1 MTLQAFQTILH
12 YEHIHNTTQF
22 TTTSTMTQQ
31 AFPTILHYEDITQ
44 NQLFT
49 LSFITLCFIISIN
62 QCGQVNPSPNFIT
75 PKHIPYGN
83 THISYT

>member
-1 MTLQAFQTILH
+1 MTQKAFLTILH

-31 AFPTILHYEDITQ
+31 AFPTILHYEHITQ

-49 LSFITLCFIISIN
+49 LPLITLYFIISIN
-62 QCGQVNPSPNFIT
+62 QCEQVNPSPNLIT
-75 PKHIPYGN
+75 PKHIP
-83 THISYT
+83 